1 MNTNI
6 ISFVLGSALSTV
18 FLLNRTNEWF
28 HPCSSNE
35 IVVAPQSSISITP
48 NNEHENNAFASAFH
62 ITALKHSEQLFPQ
75 GVTHGEVP
83 RRPLFDLSSW
93 DKKNTGGLKDLDR
106 VKLADIYRN
115 ATSVFEWGLGESSFI
130 AAKVEVPRYV
140 GIDSDPI
147 WIQTARDQS
156 PNHFR
161 FHLGDIGPTGSWGRP
176 LQSRLPKAYLNY
188 QFEPLLAE
196 KSFDVYYVD
205 GRMRLACALV
215 AFLHASARGTSE
227 EEKSP
232 IVIIHDYYHP
242 IHSQKCKE
250 CRDFKWQRLYH
261 RLEEV
266 ADLVDHSGAMLAA
279 FKRKNDVTDDM
290 ISRLWEEVAF
300 LDT

>member
-1 MNTNI
+1 M
-6 ISFVLGSALSTV
+6 
-18 FLLNRTNEWF
+18 
-28 HPCSSNE
+28 
-35 IVVAPQSSISITP
+35 
-48 NNEHENNAFASAFH
+48 
-62 ITALKHSEQLFPQ
+62 
-75 GVTHGEVP
+75 
-83 RRPLFDLSSW
+83 
-93 DKKNTGGLKDLDR
+93 DR

-140 GIDSDPI
+140 GIDSDPT
-147 WIQTARDQS
+147 WIKTARDQS

-161 FHLGDIGPTGSWGRP
+161 FHLGDIGPTGDWGRP
-176 LQSRLPKAYLNY
+176 VQSRLPKAYLNY

-205 GRMRLACALV
+205 GRMRVACALV
-215 AFLHASARGTSE
+215 AFLHASARGITA
-227 EEKSP
+227 EEKSA

-242 IHSQKCKE
+242 IHSQKC
-250 CRDFKWQRLYH
+250 RDCMDFVWQRSYH

-266 ADLVDHSGAMLAA
+266 ADLVDHSGAMLAV

-290 ISRLWEEVAF
+290 IRKLWEEVGF